1 MLLTAHD
8 FTEKAL
14 IQTIAN
20 RLQNCSS
27 MQPNPN
33 DWLKNKLD
41 EYLQNAH
48 DTALNH
54 GHSRIDL
61 HILSIIPSL
70 YMPDDE
76 SDKMDIFSNIIRY
89 YHLQLHPLGWQ
100 LHMSEKQICLPQI
113 SATKSTAIY
122 WSKSLQHL
130 SKICASCSIPNK
142 LRTDLST

>member
-41 EYLQNAH
+41 EYLQNARQ
-48 DTALNH
+48 LLQPKEV
-54 GHSRIDL
+54 R
-61 HILSIIPSL
+61 SL
-70 YMPDDE
+70 
-76 SDKMDIFSNIIRY
+76 
-89 YHLQLHPLGWQ
+89 
-100 LHMSEKQICLPQI
+100 
-113 SATKSTAIY
+113 
-122 WSKSLQHL
+122 
-130 SKICASCSIPNK
+130 
-142 LRTDLST
+142 